1 MTPPVAMS
9 LIQSAPYLMSRRTTW
24 AMSSTVS
31 ATFRRGEVHVGRK
44 GSAVTVA
51 SGKRDTATGGGDAG
65 AEDDSALDGIA
76 QGELRI
82 VGGAFARVT
91 ERSKSVIEP

>member
-1 MTPPVAMS
+1 M
-9 LIQSAPYLMSRRTTW
+9 
-24 AMSSTVS
+24 
-31 ATFRRGEVHVGRK
+31 
-44 GSAVTVA
+44 A

-76 QGELRI
+76 EGELRI